1 MGRPSIHL
9 TIAKVRESS
18 GKICMVHK
26 KMNEKS
32 LNLNLDYP
40 LMIKFHTNMRE
51 MMGLNCLDMYLDY

>member
-1 MGRPSIHL
+1 
-9 TIAKVRESS
+9 
-18 GKICMVHK
+18 MVHK